1 MIGPFDEMVVSQQ
14 EETNTLLSCIV
25 IFRCSF
31 IWPYRIGRAM
41 KNSTLAVGVIQQLLC
56 TDASIPGLGGLMY
69 VPSNVVYYDM
79 SPIYVL
85 QHVFLRMTII

>member
-1 MIGPFDEMVVSQQ
+1 
-14 EETNTLLSCIV
+14 
-25 IFRCSF
+25 
-31 IWPYRIGRAM
+31 M